1 MDKFLSDLI
10 KDVYYYMSVICGM
23 FVFKW
28 WFVWFYFNI
37 IFLLLGK
44 KIILVFNGFI
54 IVLIVLV

>member
-28 WFVWFYFNI
+28 WFV
-37 IFLLLGK
+37 
-44 KIILVFNGFI
+44 
-54 IVLIVLV
+54 